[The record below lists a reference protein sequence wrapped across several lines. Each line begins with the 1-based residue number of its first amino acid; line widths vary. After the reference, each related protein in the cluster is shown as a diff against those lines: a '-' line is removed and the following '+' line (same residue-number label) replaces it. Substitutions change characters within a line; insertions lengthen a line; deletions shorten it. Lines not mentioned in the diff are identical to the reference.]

1 MFNFIVLFY
10 CFMFN
15 EGVEFFTLHSTF
27 LSVFGQVDVIVLIG
41 HIVQTSVF
49 ASIYDAWELVEHGDV
64 VGRHNDSSSLLG
76 DVFQQTDDMT
86 CRLGV
91 EVACRLIGNDEFW
104 VVEQCP
110 CYGYALLLAT

>member
-1 MFNFIVLFY
+1 
-10 CFMFN
+10 MFN

-27 LSVFGQVDVIVLIG
+27 LAVFGQVDVIVLIG

-76 DVFQQTDDMT
+76 DVFQQTHDVAG
-86 CRLGV
+86 CLWV
-91 EVACRLIGNDEFW
+91 EIACRLIGDDDFW
-104 VVEQCP
+104 IIENGAGD
-110 CYGYALLLAT
+110 GYTLLLTT